1 MTNIERCDNTSTVAR
16 PKAAAD
22 PLTRKQRR
30 LLRELY
36 EIADLTSVDFYR
48 IKDYPREGRTT
59 RLELMR
65 NQLIRGYVI
74 TRYTL
79 IDEFLGSE
87 VCDYFFP
94 GKKLAFIRQWRT
106 ERFRRFNHYILEE
119 LSLLQKLRLVRSFR
133 DIPSHIAGD
142 VERINALRNGLA
154 HAFFPENLRKSPPIY
169 KGKPIFSLAGLQ
181 LFDEDSRRVTEYI
194 SSTFWGIKTWD
205 DWKIWIE
212 STRRRPSKKQ
222 RALTAAG

>member
-1 MTNIERCDNTSTVAR
+1 MAVAR

-22 PLTRKQRR
+22 RLTRKQRR
-30 LLRELY
+30 LLGELY
-36 EIADLTSVDFYR
+36 EVARLTFVDFYR
-48 IKDYPREGRTT
+48 IMDYDREDRTM

-87 VCDYFFP
+87 VCHYFF
-94 GKKLAFIRQWRT
+94 GTTRSSIELWRT
-106 ERFRRFNHYILEE
+106 KPFQRFNHYILEE

-133 DIPSHIAGD
+133 NIPKHIAGD
-142 VERINALRNGLA
+142 VERINSLRNGLA

-169 KGKPIFSLAGLQ
+169 KGKRIFSVDGLKE
-181 LFDEDSRRVTEYI
+181 FDEDSRRVTEYI
-194 SSTFWGIKTWD
+194 ASNFWGIKTWD
-205 DWKIWIE
+205 DWKAWVK
-212 STRRRPSKKQ
+212 SVRRRPLAK
-222 RALTAAG
+222 RRDAEATPPGAAVPTQSL